1 MGLYYRHTN
10 SQWQRE
16 EQKCRYIRERCKSNS
31 VIVVGDFNVPNIDE
45 DLLSAKAVDRVE
57 FVRCIP
63 EVLLKQYLDHAYKP
77 V

>member
-16 EQKCRYIRERCKSNS
+16 EQKCRYIRERCKSNR

-45 DLLSAKAVDRVE
+45 DLVQKL
-57 FVRCIP
+57 
-63 EVLLKQYLDHAYKP
+63 
-77 V
+77 